1 MGASFHAKLLATK
14 VFLEGQEVPCTSVQV
29 RGGMK
34 SPCTASIEIPYTDA
48 AHKLAPRTLVHVFCM
63 DSRYQSGLVATTAY
77 ARDGDTISVFRAAGA
92 EQQGEQMRGENIQST
107 SASDDSDSAVIVDR
121 NDLRN
126 YKLMFVGEVVR
137 YQYNKVGSLRR
148 IVLICQDFTR
158 YWQDAK
164 LYWGRRN
171 TSLHS
176 YKQAIF
182 AGATQLYRGRRR
194 VDSSSD
200 LINLLRAR
208 PSANKDIPG
217 LLGGLVATLESVT
230 GVFSPDATRR
240 YRGVNDYMSYAE
252 LRLHLTRMIGASHKD
267 DSSTTFINSRSFR
280 RYLRRVSR
288 QVKSTSSFYDLL
300 NMLIEKCYQTWNSVP
315 CPPLVGVGGD
325 GPETIEFEYLQKI
338 AGYNFRND
346 SEVNAM
352 YKAAEQMYGQLTTD
366 VQNAIETKRGGG
378 PNDRLAN
385 ERDAIRYRRDGEST
399 VTDGSA
405 HAKTQATIDSAWGG
419 NPQLSACLGGD
430 GGAGIDSVR
439 NRLIDNAPGSGAA
452 RKATIQA
459 ASALS
464 NLRSAT
470 DGLRRLNDQKD
481 ADEAT
486 RGAAHTMEE
495 YTTIRK
501 DLDRALDNFRRAAGV
516 SYQRRKTR
524 TQINSRL
531 HCFLFHPDIY
541 MMPPP
546 KCNVIFPDQVQAIA
560 FSRNWMSEVSRI
572 WLHGRTSSGRNR
584 RNCYFAPNT
593 SILGATLQS
602 GKSTHKASDIAAEAV
617 RKGTGFLMPHEK
629 FTGVVS
635 AIVGLGDNDIFRK
648 LHVSGLAEVK
658 RNAREQAAEEQ
669 TPKEL
674 QRIVAEASADFM
686 GSAENSPQP
695 HMQRAANYMFFQ
707 NRYNSRNLS
716 ATLRYS
722 PQLVAGMPCLILDP
736 MKGQRSRFITGSY
749 STALDYDTTGA
760 EPPGSFKYNPIE
772 IDSDKLEQT
781 ATKRKAKPAGTHFV
795 GILHSVEHVINAQGG
810 AQTKITLSMCR
821 EHNEIANIFADEDGD
836 GKPEAHLVK
845 RTRRST
851 VVRPAAGSALSD
863 SNKIVDGSFTA
874 AVRGQFSEASGT
886 NTDKFNLEASRIM
899 GAQWR
904 PGARY
909 SVQVV
914 RDDAGLPV
922 KTDSSGNEI
931 RQNYILDP
939 VTGQEISSAPP
950 GEGTPAAKVVVRRV
964 WTDSTPKAVEFDFED
979 MARPP
984 WMANVFSPNRIGPE
998 YYQKMFGCHSIMD
1011 GEIPL
1016 IQEDANNTFDL
1027 VEGTDSQGD
1036 PYEYLKIP
1044 FSKHANKSA
1053 LSKVESEE
1061 DEVVLIPKDL
1071 LTKGRSTQ
1079 QVADQ
1084 LAEVWIGLKEMGV
1097 DTTRFIELYTER
1109 AMANIP
1115 AIMGSNV
1122 NKGFFVDLGTQN
1134 LAGYRPEQLPQE
1146 EGFHC
1151 WAFGPYTNLEKG
1163 TKGAY
1168 KTGTEPLDGATERLT
1183 TSNPGSKQREMST
1196 YVDTRKERHVLV
1208 TKYLQELKAQM
1219 GNRTGAGGISNMAQA
1234 KPEDV

>member
-1 MGASFHAKLLATK
+1 
-14 VFLEGQEVPCTSVQV
+14 
-29 RGGMK
+29 
-34 SPCTASIEIPYTDA
+34 
-48 AHKLAPRTLVHVFCM
+48 
-63 DSRYQSGLVATTAY
+63 
-77 ARDGDTISVFRAAGA
+77 
-92 EQQGEQMRGENIQST
+92 
-107 SASDDSDSAVIVDR
+107 
-121 NDLRN
+121 
-126 YKLMFVGEVVR
+126 MFVGEVVR
-137 YQYNKVGSLRR
+137 YQYNKDGSLRR
-148 IVLICQDFTR
+148 IVLDCQDFTR

-315 CPPLVGVGGD
+315 CPPLVGAGGD

-338 AGYNFRND
+338 AGFNFRND
-346 SEVNAM
+346 SEVNSM
-352 YKAAEQMYGQLTTD
+352 YKAAENMYEQLTGD
-366 VQNAIETKRGGG
+366 VQNAIEVKRGGG
-378 PNDRLAN
+378 PNERIGN
-385 ERDAIRYRRDGEST
+385 EYDAISFRRDGDNT
-399 VTDGSA
+399 ITDGTA
-405 HAKTQATIDSAWGG
+405 HAKTQATIDSQWGG
-419 NPQLSACLGGD
+419 NPQLKACLDGD
-430 GGAGIDSVR
+430 NGASINSVR
-439 NRLIDNAPGSGAA
+439 DRLINNAPGSGAA
-452 RKATIQA
+452 RKATINA

-464 NLRSAT
+464 NLRTAT

-481 ADEAT
+481 ADEGV

-495 YTTIRK
+495 YATIRK
-501 DLDRALDNFRRAAGV
+501 DLDKALDNFRRAAGV
-516 SYQRRKTR
+516 SYQRKKTT

-546 KCNVIFPDQVQAIA
+546 KCNVVFPDQIQAIS

-602 GKSTHKASDIAAEAV
+602 GKSTHKASDIASEAV
-617 RKGTGFLMPHEK
+617 RRGTGFLMPHEK

-669 TPKEL
+669 TAKEL

-736 MKGQRSRFITGSY
+736 MKGQRSRFITGAHSD
-749 STALDYDTTGA
+749 ALDYSSE
-760 EPPGSFKYNPIE
+760 EPDAPGSFKYNPIDLDTDE
-772 IDSDKLEQT
+772 L
-781 ATKRKAKPAGTHFV
+781 TKRADRKVKPLGTHFV

-810 AQTKITLSMCR
+810 AQTKITLTMCR

-836 GKPEAHLVK
+836 GRPEAHLVK

-851 VVRPAAGSALSD
+851 VIRPTSGTMLED
-863 SNKIVDGSFTA
+863 SNKVVDGSFTA
-874 AVRGQFSEASGT
+874 AIRGEYAEASGS
-886 NTDKFNLEASRIM
+886 NSDKFNLEASQII

-914 RDDAGLPV
+914 RDDQGLPV
-922 KTDSSGNEI
+922 KTDNSGNEI

-939 VTGQEISSAPP
+939 VTGQAIGSATSP
-950 GEGTPAAKVVVRRV
+950 EDGTLAAKVVVRRV

-984 WMANVFSPNRIGPE
+984 WMANVFSPSRIGPE

-1016 IQEDANNTFDL
+1016 ISEDAADQESIKFGQNRL
-1027 VEGTDSQGD
+1027 LGPESEA

-1044 FSKHANKSA
+1044 FAKNSIVSRPGLTEN
-1053 LSKVESEE
+1053 EE
-1061 DEVVLIPKDL
+1061 DQVVLIPKDL

-1079 QVADQ
+1079 QIADQ

-1097 DTTRFIELYTER
+1097 DTTRFIETYTER

-1115 AIMGSNV
+1115 SVMGTV
-1122 NKGFFVDLGTQN
+1122 NKGLIVDLGTENQ
-1134 LAGYRPEQLPQE
+1134 AGLRAYELPQE

-1151 WAFGPYTNLEKG
+1151 WAFGPFDNLEKG
-1163 TKGAY
+1163 VKDAWT
-1168 KTGTEPLDGATERLT
+1168 TGTEPMEGAAERLT
-1183 TSNPGSKQREMST
+1183 TANPGSKQREMST
-1196 YVDTRKERHVLV
+1196 YVDTRKERYVRV
-1208 TKYLQELKAQM
+1208 SDYLKEMKAQM
-1219 GNRTGAGGISNMAQA
+1219 GNRTGIAGTGVRATTNTLKMTP
-1234 KPEDV
+1234 KE